1 MSIIGI
7 IILWILLLMS
17 CKQQS
22 HPDNMVFVKGGV
34 YEMGD
39 VFNEG
44 EDNEKPVHQVKV
56 DDFYLGKYEVT
67 VKEFR
72 VFIKE
77 TAYETS
83 AEGPKDW
90 QKQLELLE
98 EIRRLYEAK
107 ERNKTKIAEISR
119 KILFYGGSGYWKTDN
134 NTWDYSVD
142 FYWQNPGFEQSD
154 MDPVICISWVDAI
167 HYCNWMSNR
176 ENLPVAYD
184 IDTEELLDEHGNP
197 KEDIKKVKGYRLP
210 TEAEWEYAARE
221 RGKKILF
228 GNGENIARSS
238 QINFDADRGDF
249 SYLEKG
255 EFHKKTIPVGSFKPN
270 NLGLY
275 DMSGNAWEWCCDYFG
290 SYSSKSQKN
299 TYKSTGFNRVIRGG
313 RWGGNAFEIRVFARD
328 DYLSNN
334 RCNNSGFRIARSK

>member
-1 MSIIGI
+1 MKHTNRMSIIGI

-107 ERNKTKIAEISR
+107 ERNKTKIA
-119 KILFYGGSGYWKTDN
+119 
-134 NTWDYSVD
+134 
-142 FYWQNPGFEQSD
+142 
-154 MDPVICISWVDAI
+154 
-167 HYCNWMSNR
+167 
-176 ENLPVAYD
+176 
-184 IDTEELLDEHGNP
+184 
-197 KEDIKKVKGYRLP
+197 
-210 TEAEWEYAARE
+210 
-221 RGKKILF
+221 
-228 GNGENIARSS
+228 
-238 QINFDADRGDF
+238 
-249 SYLEKG
+249 
-255 EFHKKTIPVGSFKPN
+255 
-270 NLGLY
+270 
-275 DMSGNAWEWCCDYFG
+275 
-290 SYSSKSQKN
+290 
-299 TYKSTGFNRVIRGG
+299 
-313 RWGGNAFEIRVFARD
+313 
-328 DYLSNN
+328 
-334 RCNNSGFRIARSK
+334 